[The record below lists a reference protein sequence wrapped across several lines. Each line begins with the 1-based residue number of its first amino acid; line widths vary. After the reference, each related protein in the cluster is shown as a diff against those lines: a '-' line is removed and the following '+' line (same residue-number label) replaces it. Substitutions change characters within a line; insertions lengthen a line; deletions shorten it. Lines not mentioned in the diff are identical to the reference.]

1 MRLYIE
7 TMDAILVE
15 FDPSGAIRLENE
27 EWRQPSLQERR
38 AIIHAA
44 KAGIDEL
51 TELVQTLDTNRT

>member
-38 AIIHAA
+38 AIIYAA
-44 KAGIDEL
+44 TKEIEEL
-51 TELVQTLDTNRT
+51 SEVLEKLQN